1 MQSKMPGC
9 KLSIHMTQTNPDA
22 GMSRRIGKK
31 ISRRELLGSLIA
43 GGTLLAGFE
52 ELAWA
57 TLAQVGA
64 KNPFA
69 TGRQIGV
76 VEFSHEAPVAM
87 ETALGEGLDGRMYT
101 DLSRLT
107 PEAPITANESFY
119 IRTRASTLLHEQEKL
134 TVQLNGLGTKAVEIG
149 VVELK
154 KMAQPMGVHLMECA
168 GNARSVHFGLMSAA
182 EWSGVPLVDLLENA
196 KMKPQS
202 TRILVSGFDTYPTKS
217 ESSQPGA
224 SWVFTWDDVKRA
236 RAFLATEMNGRVLT
250 KDHGAPVRLI
260 VPGWYGC
267 ACIKWVNE
275 ITLVGD
281 GAEATSQMQEFAG
294 RTQQQGVPKVAREYK
309 PAIIEQA
316 AMPLQVEK
324 WLVDGKIVYRVAGIL
339 WGGSRPASG
348 LEIRFNPEEEYVAV
362 ESVEQNVN
370 DPWSFWTHTWNPRQP
385 GTYLIRLRVKDGQIA
400 AIRLNAGYYLRSV
413 EITEI

>member
-1 MQSKMPGC
+1 M
-9 KLSIHMTQTNPDA
+9 N
-22 GMSRRIGKK
+22 RRVQKR
-31 ISRRELLGSLIA
+31 ISRRELLGSVIA
-43 GGTLLAGFE
+43 GGTLLLGFE
-52 ELAWA
+52 ESVWA
-57 TLAQVGA
+57 ALAQVGA
-64 KNPFA
+64 RNPFA
-69 TGRQIGV
+69 KGRPIGV

-87 ETALGEGLDGRMYT
+87 ESALGEGLDGRMYT

-107 PEAPITANESFY
+107 PEAPITADESFY
-119 IRTRASTLLHEQEKL
+119 IRTRASPLLNQEEKW
-134 TVQLNGLGTKAVEIG
+134 TVQLNGLGTKAAEIG
-149 VVELK
+149 VAELK
-154 KMAQPMGVHLMECA
+154 KMTQPMGVHVMECA

-182 EWSGVPLVDLLENA
+182 EWSGVPLVELLENA
-196 KMKPQS
+196 KMKEQS

-224 SWVFTWDDVKRA
+224 SWVFTWDDLKKA
-236 RAFLATEMNGRVLT
+236 RAFLATDMNGRALT

-316 AMPLQVEK
+316 AMPLRVEK
-324 WLVDGKIVYRVAGIL
+324 WLVDGKIMYRAAGIL
-339 WGGSRPASG
+339 WGGSRPVSG

-362 ESVEQNVN
+362 ESVQQSVN
-370 DPWSFWTHTWNPRQP
+370 DPWSFWTHTWKPRQP
-385 GTYLIRLRVKDGQIA
+385 GTYLIRLRVRDPQIA
-400 AIRLNAGYYLRSV
+400 ATRLNAGYYLRSV

>member
-1 MQSKMPGC
+1 M
-9 KLSIHMTQTNPDA
+9 IQTNPDA
-22 GMSRRIGKK
+22 GMNRHIGKR
-31 ISRRELLGSLIA
+31 ISRRELLQASFVA
-43 GGTLLAGFE
+43 GGTLLLGFE

-57 TLAQVGA
+57 TLTQAGA
-64 KNPFA
+64 RNSFA
-69 TGRQIGV
+69 RGRPIGV
-76 VEFSHEAPVAM
+76 IEFSHEAPVAM
-87 ETALGEGLDGRMYT
+87 ETALGDGLDGRMYT

-107 PEAPITANESFY
+107 PETAITASESFY
-119 IRTRASTLLHEQEKL
+119 IRTRASALLHEQEKWM
-134 TVQLNGLGTKAVEIG
+134 VQLNGLGTEPVELG
-149 VVELK
+149 VAELK
-154 KMAQPMGVHLMECA
+154 KMAQPMGVHVMECA

-182 EWSGVPLVDLLENA
+182 EWSGIRLVELLESA

-224 SWVFTWDDVKRA
+224 SWVFSWDDVRRA
-236 RAFLATEMNGRVLT
+236 RAFLATGMNGKALT

-316 AMPLQVEK
+316 AMPLRVEK
-324 WLVDGKIVYRVAGIL
+324 WLVDGKIVYHVAGIL
-339 WGGSRPASG
+339 WGGSRPVSG
-348 LEIRFNPEEEYVAV
+348 LEIRFNPEEAYVAV
-362 ESVEQNVN
+362 ESVQQNAN
-370 DPWSFWTHTWNPRQP
+370 DPWSFWTHIWNPRQP
-385 GTYLIRLRVKDGQIA
+385 GTYLIRLRLKDPQIA
-400 AIRLNAGYYLRSV
+400 ATRLNAGYYLRSV

>member
-1 MQSKMPGC
+1 MNWRVEK
-9 KLSIHMTQTNPDA
+9 
-22 GMSRRIGKK
+22 RIG
-31 ISRRELLGSLIA
+31 RRELLGSLVA
-43 GGTLLAGFE
+43 GGTLLLGFE

-57 TLAQVGA
+57 TLRQAGA
-64 KNPFA
+64 KNSFA
-69 TGRQIGV
+69 VGRQIGV
-76 VEFSHEAPVAM
+76 VGFSHEAPVAM
-87 ETALGEGLDGRMYT
+87 ETTLGEGLDGRMYT
-101 DLSRLT
+101 DLSRVT
-107 PEAPITANESFY
+107 PEAPITANPSFY
-119 IRTRASTLLHEQEKL
+119 IRTRVSALLNEQE
-134 TVQLNGLGTKAVEIG
+134 TWMVQLNGLGTKAVEIG
-149 VVELK
+149 VAELK
-154 KMAQPMGVHLMECA
+154 KMAQPMGVHVMECA

-182 EWSGVPLVDLLENA
+182 DWSGVPLVELLENA

-224 SWVFTWDDVKRA
+224 SWVFAWDDLRRA
-236 RAFLATEMNGRVLT
+236 RAFLATQMNSNVLA

-316 AMPLQVEK
+316 AMPLRVEK
-324 WLVDGKIVYRVAGIL
+324 WLVDGGIVYRVAGIL
-339 WGGSRPASG
+339 WGGSRPVSG

-362 ESVEQNVN
+362 ESVQQNVN
-370 DPWSFWTHTWNPRQP
+370 DPWSFWTHVWNPRQP
-385 GTYLIRLRVKDGQIA
+385 GTYLIRLRVKDPQIA
-400 AIRLNAGYYLRSV
+400 ATRLNAGYYLRSV

>member
-1 MQSKMPGC
+1 M
-9 KLSIHMTQTNPDA
+9 N
-22 GMSRRIGKK
+22 RRVGKK
-31 ISRRELLGSLIA
+31 ISRRELLGSLVA
-43 GGTLLAGFE
+43 GGTLLLGFE

-57 TLAQVGA
+57 KSAQVGA

-69 TGRQIGV
+69 GGRQIGV

-107 PEAPITANESFY
+107 PQAPITANESFY
-119 IRTRASTLLHEQEKL
+119 VRTRASALLHEQEKWM
-134 TVQLNGLGTKAVEIG
+134 VQLNGLGGKVVEIG
-149 VVELK
+149 VAELK
-154 KMAQPMGVHLMECA
+154 KMAQPMGVHVMECA

-182 EWSGVPLVDLLENA
+182 EWTGVPLLELLENA
-196 KMKPQS
+196 KTEPQS

-224 SWVFTWDDVKRA
+224 SWVFSWDDLKKA
-236 RAFLATEMNGRVLT
+236 RAFLATEMNGRVLAN
-250 KDHGAPVRLI
+250 DHGAPVRLI

-309 PAIIEQA
+309 PAITEQA
-316 AMPLQVEK
+316 AMPLRVEK

-339 WGGSRPASG
+339 WGGSRPVSG

-362 ESVEQNVN
+362 ESVQQNGN
-370 DPWSFWTHTWNPRQP
+370 DPWSFWTHRWGPRQP
-385 GTYLIRLRVKDGQIA
+385 GTYLMRLRVKDPQIA
-400 AIRLNAGYYLRSV
+400 APRLNAGYYLRSV
-413 EITEI
+413 EITEV

>member
-1 MQSKMPGC
+1 MNRRAEK
-9 KLSIHMTQTNPDA
+9 
-22 GMSRRIGKK
+22 RIG
-31 ISRRELLGSLIA
+31 RRGLLVSLVA
-43 GGTLLAGFE
+43 GGTLLLGFE

-57 TLAQVGA
+57 TLRQAGA
-64 KNPFA
+64 KNSFA
-69 TGRQIGV
+69 GGRQIGV
-76 VEFSHEAPVAM
+76 VGFSHEAPVAM
-87 ETALGEGLDGRMYT
+87 ETTLGEGLDGRMYT
-101 DLSRLT
+101 DLSRVT
-107 PEAPITANESFY
+107 PEAPITANPSFY
-119 IRTRASTLLHEQEKL
+119 IRTRASALLNEQEKWM
-134 TVQLNGLGTKAVEIG
+134 VQLNGLGTKAVEIG
-149 VVELK
+149 VAELK
-154 KMAQPMGVHLMECA
+154 KMAQPMGVHVMECA

-182 EWSGVPLVDLLENA
+182 EWSGVPLVELLENA

-224 SWVFTWDDVKRA
+224 TWVFAWDDLRRA
-236 RAFLATEMNGRVLT
+236 RAFLATEMNSNVLT

-316 AMPLQVEK
+316 AMPLRVEK
-324 WLVDGKIVYRVAGIL
+324 WLIDGKIVYRVAGIL
-339 WGGSRPASG
+339 WGGSRPVSG

-362 ESVEQNVN
+362 ENVQQSVN
-370 DPWSFWTHTWNPRQP
+370 DPWSFWTHAWNPRQP
-385 GTYLIRLRVKDGQIA
+385 GTYLIRLRVKDPQIA
-400 AIRLNAGYYLRSV
+400 ATRLNAGYYLRSV
-413 EITEI
+413 EIAEI

>member
-1 MQSKMPGC
+1 MNRRAEK
-9 KLSIHMTQTNPDA
+9 
-22 GMSRRIGKK
+22 RIG
-31 ISRRELLGSLIA
+31 RRGLLVSLVA
-43 GGTLLAGFE
+43 GGTLLLGFE

-57 TLAQVGA
+57 TLRQAGA
-64 KNPFA
+64 KNSFA
-69 TGRQIGV
+69 GGRQIGV
-76 VEFSHEAPVAM
+76 VGFSHEAPVAM
-87 ETALGEGLDGRMYT
+87 ETTLGEGLDGRMYT
-101 DLSRLT
+101 DLSRVT
-107 PEAPITANESFY
+107 PEAPITANPSFY
-119 IRTRASTLLHEQEKL
+119 IRTRASALLNEQEKWM
-134 TVQLNGLGTKAVEIG
+134 VQLNGLGTKAVEIG
-149 VVELK
+149 VAELK
-154 KMAQPMGVHLMECA
+154 KMAQPMGVHVMECA

-182 EWSGVPLVDLLENA
+182 EWSGVPLVELLENA

-224 SWVFTWDDVKRA
+224 TWVFAWDDLRRV
-236 RAFLATEMNGRVLT
+236 RAFLATEMNSNVLT

-316 AMPLQVEK
+316 AMPLRVEK
-324 WLVDGKIVYRVAGIL
+324 WLIDGKIVYRVAGIL
-339 WGGSRPASG
+339 WGGSRPVSG

-362 ESVEQNVN
+362 ENVQQSVN
-370 DPWSFWTHTWNPRQP
+370 DPWSFWTHAWNPRQP
-385 GTYLIRLRVKDGQIA
+385 GTYLIRLRVKDPQIA
-400 AIRLNAGYYLRSV
+400 ATRLNAGYYLRSV
-413 EITEI
+413 EIAEI

>member
-1 MQSKMPGC
+1 M
-9 KLSIHMTQTNPDA
+9 N
-22 GMSRRIGKK
+22 RRVEKR
-31 ISRRELLGSLIA
+31 ISRRELLGSVIA
-43 GGTLLAGFE
+43 GGTLLLGFE
-52 ELAWA
+52 ESAWA
-57 TLAQVGA
+57 ALAQVAA

-69 TGRQIGV
+69 SGRQIGV
-76 VEFSHEAPVAM
+76 VEFSNEAPVAM
-87 ETALGEGLDGRMYT
+87 ESALGEGLDGRMYT

-107 PEAPITANESFY
+107 PEAPITADESFY
-119 IRTRASTLLHEQEKL
+119 IRTRASALLNEQEKWM
-134 TVQLNGLGTKAVEIG
+134 VQLNGLGMKAAEIG
-149 VVELK
+149 VAELQ
-154 KMAQPMGVHLMECA
+154 KMAQPMGVHVMECA

-182 EWSGVPLVDLLENA
+182 GWSGVPLAELLENA
-196 KMKPQS
+196 KMKEQS

-224 SWVFTWDDVKRA
+224 SWVFTWDDLKKA
-236 RAFLATEMNGRVLT
+236 RAFLATEMNGKALR

-309 PAIIEQA
+309 PALIEQA
-316 AMPLQVEK
+316 AMPLRVEK
-324 WLVDGKIVYRVAGIL
+324 WLIDGKIMYRAAGIL
-339 WGGSRPASG
+339 WGGSRPVSG

-362 ESVEQNVN
+362 ESVQQRVN
-370 DPWSFWTHTWNPRQP
+370 DPWSFWTHTWKPRQP
-385 GTYLIRLRVKDGQIA
+385 GTYLIRLRVRDPQIA
-400 AIRLNAGYYLRSV
+400 ATRLNAGYYLRSV

>member
-1 MQSKMPGC
+1 M
-9 KLSIHMTQTNPDA
+9 N
-22 GMSRRIGKK
+22 RRVQKR
-31 ISRRELLGSLIA
+31 ISRRELLGSVIA
-43 GGTLLAGFE
+43 GGTLLLGFE
-52 ELAWA
+52 ESVWA
-57 TLAQVGA
+57 ALAQVGA
-64 KNPFA
+64 RNPFA
-69 TGRQIGV
+69 KGRPIGV

-87 ETALGEGLDGRMYT
+87 ESALGEGLDGRMYT

-107 PEAPITANESFY
+107 PEAPITADESFY
-119 IRTRASTLLHEQEKL
+119 IRTRASPLLNQEEKW
-134 TVQLNGLGTKAVEIG
+134 TVQLNGLGTKAAEIG
-149 VVELK
+149 VAELK
-154 KMAQPMGVHLMECA
+154 KMTQPMGVHVMECA

-182 EWSGVPLVDLLENA
+182 EWSGVPLVELLENA
-196 KMKPQS
+196 KMKEQS

-224 SWVFTWDDVKRA
+224 SWVFTWDDLKKA
-236 RAFLATEMNGRVLT
+236 RAFLATEMNGRALT

-316 AMPLQVEK
+316 AMPLRVEK
-324 WLVDGKIVYRVAGIL
+324 WLVDGKIMYRAAGIL
-339 WGGSRPASG
+339 WGGSRPVSG

-362 ESVEQNVN
+362 ESVQQSVN
-370 DPWSFWTHTWNPRQP
+370 DPWSFWAHTWKPRQP
-385 GTYLIRLRVKDGQIA
+385 GTYLIRLRVRDPQIA
-400 AIRLNAGYYLRSV
+400 ATRLNAGYYLRSV